1 MSTSKNTNQDE
12 EDEKLIEEIRN
23 KIKNNSDNKSNES
36 NNSNRLPRS
45 IDWRNPDEVKDY
57 LDNLYVEYSFQ
68 CLSEKLPDGCHR
80 LANFLENIRSKYHEA
95 TDLYKK
101 TCDEMKV
108 FKLIKNYY
116 VFYQIINNFHIDFN

>member
-23 KIKNNSDNKSNES
+23 KIKNNSDNKINES

-116 VFYQIINNFHIDFN
+116 LFYQIINNFHIDFN

>member
-1 MSTSKNTNQDE
+1 MSTSKNANPDDDE
-12 EDEKLIEEIRN
+12 EKLIEEIRN
-23 KIKNNSDNKSNES
+23 KINKNSGNKSNDS
-36 NNSNRLPRS
+36 SNRLPRS
-45 IDWRNPDEVKDY
+45 IDWKNPDEVKDY

-80 LANFLENIRSKYHEA
+80 LANFLENIRSKYNEA

-108 FKLIKNYY
+108 KLS
-116 VFYQIINNFHIDFN
+116 IIQYF